1 MFTADKTVA
10 SLSFEK
16 KAYTQKAIN
25 YSMQER
31 GINSTFKKIIYESSE
46 MVFLA
51 DDTFPYSIFYANE
64 SFETLIGE
72 SLQEKTLAGLGLD
85 INAYIF
91 KEELILSHGGKD
103 YSFRL
108 ELPHE
113 NGSNY
118 FLFYK
123 GKEVKTHGLPS
134 KQEAQ
139 QFFKSN
145 LDIIAIGQHDY
156 FTYVNGSVLP
166 VLGYE
171 VEGLLNTS
179 LCNLIHPQDLD
190 LIKST
195 WKENAGQEGN
205 AFFEVRIK
213 CKQGLYKS
221 IECSVQFTPDR
232 FFIIG
237 RDISDRVKEEEV
249 LSQIEELKIAS
260 PIKAQSGS
268 WRYNKSTRI
277 IHLDLTASNLLGFP
291 QVIDL
296 NRIDLHEPIQEFK
309 SVWSAVFDQKEPV
322 QGELECE
329 LPIKSLEGKH
339 IQLKGIPVSDSS
351 DQFAGVLW
359 DDFEIVQQANRTKT
373 LEQLLMESPEPA
385 MVVYPDG
392 EVFIANAEVNRLFG
406 MDKEIT
412 HLSDLGVLFDDPEL
426 WKDWIQTEDNNKHT
440 QRFSS
445 LLINGQGKQLTL
457 EVASK
462 VVLTS
467 ERSLISISF
476 RNISEKV
483 TLEKNLEESSNFL
496 MNLTEQVPGG
506 LYQMLL
512 DKEGKMKFSFL
523 SKGISSVLGLNP
535 EEIKDFEDISSAISR
550 VHPMDLPQVIMSSVA
565 SARKQEPWQ
574 CQFRVKTNAENNEY
588 RWVLGAA
595 RPQLLSNGDMV
606 WYGYLT
612 DISNQKEFEAKLD
625 EARKTAEK
633 ASQIKSD
640 FLSMI
645 SHELRTPLN
654 AISGSTYS
662 LLQEQPTDSQ
672 KTALNTINFA
682 VDNLII
688 MINDLLDFQKIEAGK
703 LTIEKAPF
711 HFENLINQI
720 IKGLSFH
727 ARDSKNNLNLH
738 TSEGLDKWLKGDK
751 TRLSQILNNLITNAL
766 KFTKEGDVDVSVLLR
781 SQDSEKVKIYFEVK
795 DSGIGIA
802 KENQEKIFNDFDQVK
817 PTFST
822 KYGGTGLGLSITRKL
837 LGLMGGKIQLESEE
851 GKGSRFFFELE
862 FEVSEDQPLS
872 QIAAKE
878 VQKDPKVLNLLMA
891 EDNDVNAL
899 VLGKIIKKWGFN
911 YERVLNGQE
920 AVEAVKSKDYDCV
933 LMDIQ
938 MPVMDGFD
946 ATTAIK
952 SFSAIP
958 VIALTAAAKLEIME
972 KIDHC
977 GFDGFVAKPIDAAE
991 LLKKI
996 QEVVSGESYSA

>member
-1 MFTADKTVA
+1 
-10 SLSFEK
+10 
-16 KAYTQKAIN
+16 
-25 YSMQER
+25 MQER

-51 DDTFPYSIFYANE
+51 DDTFPYSIFYAND
-64 SFETLIGE
+64 SFENQIGQD
-72 SLQEKTLAGLGLD
+72 LQEKTLAGLGLD

-91 KEELILSHGGKD
+91 KEELILTHDGKD

-123 GKEVKTHGLPS
+123 GKEVRTHGLPS
-134 KQEAQ
+134 KKESQ
-139 QFFKSN
+139 QFFKSG
-145 LDIIAIGQHDY
+145 LDVIAIGQHDY
-156 FTYVNGSVLP
+156 LTYLNGTVLP

-171 VEGLLNTS
+171 VEELLNTN
-179 LCNLIHPQDLD
+179 LCNFIHPDDIERVRNIWKNNADQD
-190 LIKST
+190 T
-195 WKENAGQEGN
+195 N
-205 AFFEVRIK
+205 AFFQTRLK
-213 CKQGLYKS
+213 TKQGEFKNL
-221 IECSVQFTPDR
+221 ECSVQFTPDR
-232 FFIIG
+232 FFIIA
-237 RDISDRVKEEEV
+237 RDITEKVKSTEIQERVELLALETPAEVKTGTWNFNRQSSILTFSPVSTQLLECPAILDLSKNPIENSNKEFVTKWLESFELVAAEKEE
-249 LSQIEELKIAS
+249 
-260 PIKAQSGS
+260 
-268 WRYNKSTRI
+268 
-277 IHLDLTASNLLGFP
+277 
-291 QVIDL
+291 
-296 NRIDLHEPIQEFK
+296 
-309 SVWSAVFDQKEPV
+309 FDF
-322 QGELECE
+322 
-329 LPIKSLEGKH
+329 S
-339 IQLKGIPVSDSS
+339 IQLKEEKEQWLKVKGIASGDHKFS
-351 DQFAGVLW
+351 GVIW
-359 DDFEIVQQANRTKT
+359 DEYVIQEKT
-373 LEQLLMESPEPA
+373 NKISLLEGLFQNSPEPGII
-385 MVVYPDG
+385 VYSDG
-392 EVFIANAEVNRLFG
+392 KIFQVNEEAKNLFG
-406 MDKEIT
+406 LEQEKVN
-412 HLSDLGVLFDDPEL
+412 HLSELGVLFDNSDL
-426 WKDWIQTEDNNKHT
+426 WKDWIQFDDSDAHI

-445 LLINGQGKQLTL
+445 LLISAQGKQLTL
-457 EVASK
+457 EVSSK
-462 VVLTS
+462 S
-467 ERSLISISF
+467 ISIASEKYISLVF
-476 RNISEKV
+476 RNITEKV
-483 TLEKNLEESSNFL
+483 TLEKTIEESSDFL

-506 LYQMLL
+506 LYQMVL
-512 DKEGKMKFSFL
+512 DVEGKMKFSFL
-523 SKGISSVLGLNP
+523 SKGISTVLGLKN
-535 EEIKDFEDISSAISR
+535 EELDQFTDISAAITR

-574 CQFRVKTNAENNEY
+574 CQFRVKTDDENNF

-595 RPQLLSNGDMV
+595 RPQLLPNGDMV

-654 AISGSTYS
+654 AISGSVYS
-662 LLQEQPTDSQ
+662 LLQEQPNDSQ

-711 HFENLINQI
+711 NFQGLVNQI

-738 TSEGLDKWLKGDK
+738 ISEGLDIWLKGDK

-766 KFTKEGDVDVSVLLR
+766 KFTNEGNVDVTVKLIDR
-781 SQDSEKVKIYFEVK
+781 KGEKAKVYFEVK

-822 KYGGTGLGLSITRKL
+822 KYGGTGLGLSITKKL
-837 LGLMGGKIQLESEE
+837 LSLMGGAIQLESEE
-851 GKGSRFFFELE
+851 GKGSRFYFNLE
-862 FEVSEDQPLS
+862 FDLAEEQPIS
-872 QIAAKE
+872 ITPEKS
-878 VQKDPKVLNLLMA
+878 KVFEPATLKLLMA

-899 VLGKIIKKWGFN
+899 VLGKIIKKWGYTFD
-911 YERVLNGQE
+911 RVMNGQE
-920 AVEAVKSKDYDCV
+920 AVEAVKSNHYDCI

-946 ATTAIK
+946 ATVAIK
-952 SFSAIP
+952 SFSKSP

-972 KIDHC
+972 RIDEC

-996 QEVVSGESYSA
+996 KEVVSGENYSA

>member
-1 MFTADKTVA
+1 
-10 SLSFEK
+10 
-16 KAYTQKAIN
+16 
-25 YSMQER
+25 MQER

-64 SFETLIGE
+64 SFETHIGE

-91 KEELILSHGGKD
+91 KEELILSHGGND

-118 FLFYK
+118 FLFYQ
-123 GKEVKTHGLPS
+123 GKEEKTKGLPS
-134 KQEAQ
+134 KQETQ

-156 FTYVNGSVLP
+156 LTYLNGSVLP

-171 VEGLLNTS
+171 VEELLNTS
-179 LCNLIHPQDLD
+179 LCNLIHPQDLENV
-190 LIKST
+190 KST
-195 WKENAGQEGN
+195 WKAHAGQEEN
-205 AFFEVRIK
+205 TFFEVRVK
-213 CKQGLYKS
+213 SKEGLFKS
-221 IECSVQFTPDR
+221 LECSVQFTPDR
-232 FFIIG
+232 FFVIG
-237 RDISDRVKEEEV
+237 RDVSARVKAEEV
-249 LSQIEELKIAS
+249 TKEIENLKIAS
-260 PIKAQSGS
+260 PILVSSGS
-268 WRYNKSTRI
+268 WRYNASTRI
-277 IHLDLTASNLLGFP
+277 LNLDQISSKLLDFP
-291 QVIDL
+291 QTIDL
-296 NRIDLHEPIQEFK
+296 NRIDLHQGLQEFK
-309 SVWSAVFDQKEPV
+309 SVWSSFFENREEESGAF
-322 QGELECE
+322 ECK
-329 LPIKSLEGKH
+329 LPIQSLDGKYV
-339 IQLKGIPVSDSS
+339 QLKGIPVSGTS
-351 DQFAGVLW
+351 DQFVGILW
-359 DDFEIVQQANRTKT
+359 DDIEIVKKDNRIKT
-373 LEQLLMESPEPA
+373 LEQLLLESPEAA

-392 EVFIANAEVNRLFG
+392 KIFLANEEVNRLFG
-406 MDKEIT
+406 LERDLHHI
-412 HLSDLGVLFDDPEL
+412 SDLGELFDDAEL
-426 WKDWIQTEDNNKHT
+426 WKDWIQNEDHQIQHNT
-440 QRFSS
+440 QRHSS
-445 LLINGQGKQLTL
+445 LLINGHGIQLTL

-462 VVLTS
+462 FVLIG
-467 ERSLISISF
+467 EDKLISLSF

-483 TLEKNLEESSNFL
+483 TLEKDLEESSNFL

-512 DKEGKMKFSFL
+512 DGEGKMKFSFL

-574 CQFRVKTNAENNEY
+574 CQFRVKTASENNDY

-595 RPQLLSNGDMV
+595 RPQLLANGNMV

-625 EARKTAEK
+625 EARRTAEK

-662 LLQEQPTDSQ
+662 LLQEHPTESQ

-703 LTIEKAPF
+703 LTIEKVPF
-711 HFENLINQI
+711 HAENLINQI

-738 TSEGLDKWLKGDK
+738 TSEGLDIWLKGDK

-766 KFTKEGDVDVSVLLR
+766 KFTKEGDVDVTISLKK
-781 SQDSEKVKIYFEVK
+781 QTSEKVKIYFEVK

-837 LGLMGGKIQLESEE
+837 LSLMGGKIQLESEE
-851 GKGSRFFFELE
+851 GKGSKFFFELE
-862 FEVSEDQPLS
+862 FDVSEDQPL
-872 QIAAKE
+872 IHVPAKE
-878 VQKDPKVLNLLMA
+878 ELKAPKVLNLLMA

-911 YERVLNGQE
+911 FERVFNGQE
-920 AVEAVKSKDYDCV
+920 AVEAIRTKDYDCV

-952 SFSAIP
+952 SFSSIP

-972 KIDHC
+972 KIDTC

-996 QEVVSGESYSA
+996 NEVVSGESYSA